1 VTAHLQLVQT
11 VPADDG
17 ALVRALKAKQ
27 PGAASALYRRARP
40 GVSRTILRLLRSTE
54 EHDELIQLVM
64 IELIFGIERFR
75 GQCSL
80 DAWVSVVTAHTVFK
94 HLRQRRRDR
103 RIFSGLGEEGSA
115 AHAVPAA
122 SAGRLAVNRDL
133 VRRLASVLQK
143 VDQAKAEVFVL
154 HDVHG
159 FDLKEVAEVLGLTVA
174 NVQTRLVRGRR
185 ALHELIRADPELV
198 GALDDVGEES

>member
-1 VTAHLQLVQT
+1 VTVRLQLVQT
-11 VPADDG
+11 APADDG
-17 ALVRALKAKQ
+17 ELVRALKTKH
-27 PGAASALYRRARP
+27 PAAAPALYQRARP

-54 EHDELIQLVM
+54 DHDELVQLVM

-103 RIFSGLGEEGSA
+103 LIFSGLGDEDSV

-133 VRRLASVLQK
+133 LRRLSQVLER
-143 VDQAKAEVFVL
+143 VDRAKAEVFML

-159 FDLKEVAEVLGLTVA
+159 FDLKEVADILGLTVA

-185 ALHELIRADPELV
+185 ALHELIRADPELK
-198 GALDDVGEES
+198 GALDDLGDES